1 MLKSVEL
8 EKVNIAA
15 VKMFY
20 GFILSPK
27 LFLFGLFNFI
37 FIFICKGPS
46 ENITQRTYKLAGF
59 YGILVRF
66 LLS

>member
-15 VKMFY
+15 VKMFH

-27 LFLFGLFNFI
+27 LFIFGLFQFH
-37 FIFICKGPS
+37 FYFYMKGPLWK
-46 ENITQRTYKLAGF
+46 YKPKNL
-59 YGILVRF
+59 
-66 LLS
+66 

>member
-27 LFLFGLFNFI
+27 LFGLFNFI

>member
-15 VKMFY
+15 VKMFH

-27 LFLFGLFNFI
+27 LFIFGLFQFH
-37 FIFICKGPS
+37 FYFYMKGP
-46 ENITQRTYKLAGF
+46 L
-59 YGILVRF
+59 
-66 LLS
+66 